1 MLCAQKLSSQT
12 IVCNFASSTKSNNMK
27 IGNLRKTTGVWKS
40 LFFMG
45 NVCKMRQALISY
57 LLGEGVEA
65 KVEDG
70 QVIFEFNES
79 IFVVDFEMND
89 NYSECTI
96 NYKCEDEDYQKLNM
110 SDKTFI
116 ADKVNTE
123 HENHAMVYT
132 FNDSF
137 VIHTY
142 FYFCNKQMM
151 LELFRSHFHDM
162 TESLELTINIVTDKI
177 EEKKNRTRRIGFFTQ
192 AEEQNNSESNALEVA
207 ASL

>member
-1 MLCAQKLSSQT
+1 
-12 IVCNFASSTKSNNMK
+12 
-27 IGNLRKTTGVWKS
+27 
-40 LFFMG
+40 
-45 NVCKMRQALISY
+45 
-57 LLGEGVEA
+57 
-65 KVEDG
+65 
-70 QVIFEFNES
+70 
-79 IFVVDFEMND
+79 
-89 NYSECTI
+89 
-96 NYKCEDEDYQKLNM
+96 M

-151 LELFRSHFHDM
+151 LELFRAHFHDM
-162 TESLELTINIVTDKI
+162 TESLDLTINIVTDKI
-177 EEKKNRTRRIGFFTQ
+177 EEKKHRTRRIGFFTQ